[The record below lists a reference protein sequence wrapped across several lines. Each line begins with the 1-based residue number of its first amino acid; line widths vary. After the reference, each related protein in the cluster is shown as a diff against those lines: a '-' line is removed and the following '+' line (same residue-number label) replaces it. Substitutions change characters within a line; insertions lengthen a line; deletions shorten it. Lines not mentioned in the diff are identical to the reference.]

1 MSRLSVG
8 ISGDCKKKNEIEGVS
23 PTAQKNLWEKVL
35 EIPGESFQIDI
46 LDIAEKKTKIKVKTD
61 FCDNISP

>member
-23 PTAQKNLWEKVL
+23 ATAQRNLWEKVL

-46 LDIAEKKTKIKVKTD
+46 LDIAEKKLKLK
-61 FCDNISP
+61 

>member
-8 ISGDCKKKNEIEGVS
+8 ISGDCKKKNEIEGIS
-23 PTAQKNLWEKVL
+23 ATAQKNLWEKLV

-46 LDIAEKKTKIKVKTD
+46 LDIAEKKLKLK
-61 FCDNISP
+61 

>member
-8 ISGDCKKKNEIEGVS
+8 ISGDCKNKNEIEGIS
-23 PTAQKNLWEKVL
+23 ATAQKNLWEKLV

-46 LDIAEKKTKIKVKTD
+46 LDIAEKKLKLK
-61 FCDNISP
+61 